1 LTKAQKMTCNDQ
13 AGAGDTNSDE
23 VITVQIAK
31 KDLDQ
36 AVISK
41 SATLPLN
48 KQLNSKNNN
57 QIVLNILYT

>member
-1 LTKAQKMTCNDQ
+1 MTCNDQ

-48 KQLNSKNNN
+48 K
-57 QIVLNILYT
+57 